1 VIAALRKSLRLRWQL
16 LAQKPFYRLLFH
28 CIDRIF
34 RGGEGTGEGEFD
46 VGIGVLLAILA
57 APGAFIAFTLSSKY
71 GSFFL
76 WFRAFYLHDTASLHF
91 DPFAASLPDEYF
103 FIVLS
108 MVVAGAVAVWKWDSL
123 LPDRRDYTNLVPLP
137 IPSRHIFFANLL
149 ALLLLAGILAVDINA
164 ASSVLFPLLAS
175 ASRGAIGYTV
185 VFFFTHLL
193 VVVLGAAFGFFGVLA
208 LLGVLMAFLPYRIFR
223 KSSVYVRCGLTIFF
237 VALLTT
243 SFSEP
248 RKIERLQQTSRSWNA
263 FPPPAWFVGLCQ
275 SLRGLH
281 NPLFG
286 SLGVAAVVASTA
298 AFAVAVGAY
307 ALSYKRCFLRSG
319 ETMVILPVGGGVPA
333 RLAFRLLDKTVLRG
347 PFQRAGYRFVLKTLF
362 RSETHSLTW
371 IGFTGIGV
379 IIASQIV
386 FAAMARPAPFGAG
399 LSADLLGVP
408 LVLTYFL
415 MFGLRLAFEI
425 PAPLRANWTFR
436 FGVDPCAGQSVAL
449 ARRVMLTF
457 EAPLLLACLGVCARF
472 WGWRVALAH
481 TAVVAAMAFLLTETL
496 LLGFRKIPFTCTAPP
511 FKQTSIAALL
521 LYVIGFYAYIDAIP
535 ALEHRVFDSPFPF
548 EEIIAILLLIWWMC
562 LYSLRKNQIE
572 PDRRLI
578 FEDALAP
585 VVEVLDLTFRR

>member
-1 VIAALRKSLRLRWQL
+1 MISALREWLRLRWQS
-16 LAQKPFYRLLFH
+16 LAQKPFPRLLCH
-28 CIDRIF
+28 CVDRIF
-34 RGGEGTGEGEFD
+34 HGGEGTGEGEFD

-76 WFRAFYLHDTASLHF
+76 WFRALYLHDTASLHF

-108 MVVAGAVAVWKWDSL
+108 MVVAGAVAIWKWDSL
-123 LPDRRDYTNLVPLP
+123 LPDRRDYVNLVPLP
-137 IPSRHIFFANLL
+137 VASRQIFFANLL
-149 ALLLLAGILAVDINA
+149 ALVLLAGILAVDINA
-164 ASSVLFPLLAS
+164 GSSILFPLLAS
-175 ASRGAIGYTV
+175 ASRGAIGYTI

-208 LLGVLMAFLPYRIFR
+208 LLGVLMAFLPYRFFR

-248 RKIERLQQTSRSWNA
+248 RKIERLQQTRRSWNA

-281 NPLFG
+281 SPLFTE
-286 SLGVAAVVASTA
+286 LGRAAVAASAGAFVVA
-298 AFAVAVGAY
+298 VAAY
-307 ALSYKRCFLRSG
+307 AISYKRCFLRSG
-319 ETMVILPVGGGVPA
+319 ETMVILPVGGSVPA
-333 RLAFRLLDKTVLRG
+333 RLAFRLLDKIVLRG

-362 RSETHSLTW
+362 RSETQSLTW

-379 IIASQIV
+379 IIASQRV
-386 FAAMARPAPFGAG
+386 FAATAKPTPFGPG
-399 LSADLLGVP
+399 PSADLLGVP

-425 PAPLRANWTFR
+425 PAPLRANWSFR
-436 FGVDPCAGQSVAL
+436 IGVDPCAGESIAL

-457 EAPLLLACLGVCARF
+457 EVPLLLACLAVCVRF
-472 WGWRVALAH
+472 WGWHIALAH
-481 TAVVAAMAFLLTETL
+481 TAVVAAMAFLLAETL
-496 LLGFRKIPFTCTAPP
+496 LLGFRKIPFTCTPPP
-511 FKQTSIAALL
+511 FKQTSIVALL
-521 LYVIGFYAYIDAIP
+521 LYIVGFYAYSGAIP
-535 ALEHRVFDSPFPF
+535 ALEHRAFDSPFPF
-548 EEIIAILLLIWWMC
+548 EEIIAILLAIWWMC
-562 LYSLRKNQIE
+562 LYSLRSNQIE

-578 FEDALAP
+578 FEDALPPA
-585 VVEVLDLTFRR
+585 VEVLDLTFRR